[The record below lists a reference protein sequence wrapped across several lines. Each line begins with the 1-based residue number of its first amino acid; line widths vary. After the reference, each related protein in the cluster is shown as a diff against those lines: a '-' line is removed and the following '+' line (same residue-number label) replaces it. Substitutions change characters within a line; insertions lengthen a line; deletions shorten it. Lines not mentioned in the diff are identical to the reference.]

1 MRDVTKRRVTTRA
14 GEFLREFALLILVFY
29 PLDVYVQ
36 YKTLT
41 GWEAATTLVT
51 AVILWT
57 VGVTLDVR
65 GADD

>member
-1 MRDVTKRRVTTRA
+1 MRDVTKRRVIA
-14 GEFLREFALLILVFY
+14 LGGEFLRELALLILVFY

-41 GWEAATTLVT
+41 VEEAAATLVAAGMLRT
-51 AVILWT
+51 I
-57 VGVTLDVR
+57 GVTLDVR

>member
-1 MRDVTKRRVTTRA
+1 MRDLTKRRIGRLG
-14 GEFLREFALLILVFY
+14 GEFLRELALLILVFY

-41 GWEAATTLVT
+41 VWEAATTLIT